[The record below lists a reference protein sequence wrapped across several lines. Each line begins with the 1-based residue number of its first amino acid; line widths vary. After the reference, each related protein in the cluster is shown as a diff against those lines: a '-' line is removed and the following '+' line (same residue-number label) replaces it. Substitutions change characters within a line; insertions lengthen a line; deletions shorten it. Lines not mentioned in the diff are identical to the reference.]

1 MLKGFYDGARG
12 TWMSSA
18 IYEKSPLL
26 GTFVDG
32 PIGIYD
38 ELGNKSWLNTA
49 ASLAGTY
56 AWFYVGKMVYDRV
69 RGYQ

>member
-1 MLKGFYDGARG
+1 MLDRGYNAARG

-18 IYEKSPLL
+18 IYQKSPLL

-38 ELGNKSWLNTA
+38 EFGNQNKMHVI
-49 ASLAGTY
+49 ASLAGSV
-56 AWFYVGKMVYDRV
+56 AWFYVGKMIYDKV